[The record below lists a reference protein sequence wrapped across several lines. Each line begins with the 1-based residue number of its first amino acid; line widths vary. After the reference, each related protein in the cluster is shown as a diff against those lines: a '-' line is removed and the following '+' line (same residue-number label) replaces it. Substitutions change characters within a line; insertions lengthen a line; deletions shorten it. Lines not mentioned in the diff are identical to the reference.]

1 VIVFWG
7 SHTEKEKEKKKKT
20 FTLQVFVSC
29 ARRTLEVGEQSYL
42 SALKM

>member
-7 SHTEKEKEKKKKT
+7 SHTEKEKKKKKT